1 MNFKAALFLY
11 ALLLGLVLVNASPAA
26 EQAQPLP
33 IAQCAGH
40 VPYGQPKLAGKK
52 DTTVICRAG
61 YFTEHDNEAKIPV
74 WASYTLTPVNAL
86 GCEPRTNAFA
96 TDQSLTSGRRSTPG
110 DYAGTGYD
118 QGHNVPDG
126 DQSYN
131 LDVERQS
138 FLMSNM
144 LPQLPGFNR
153 GIWKLLETSVR
164 GWAVQRG
171 NSITIYSGPI
181 YDVAKNKTIG
191 PNKVTVPH
199 GFYKI
204 VIDNKTKETLAFVF
218 DHAEGQG
225 NDLTKVISTVAEI
238 QKLTGIDFKT
248 PNAKA
253 ETTKGSLWAVD
264 YGALTDAK
272 RKQCKG

>member
-1 MNFKAALFLY
+1 MQLRSVLILYLALLFL
-11 ALLLGLVLVNASPAA
+11 VFTQTVPAQ
-26 EQAQPLP
+26 QAAPLP
-33 IAQCAGH
+33 VQQCAQH
-40 VPYGQPKLAGKK
+40 VPYGQPRVNVSK

-61 YFTEHDNEAKIPV
+61 YYTEHDNNAKLPV
-74 WASYTLTPVNAL
+74 WASYTLTPANAL

-96 TDQSLTSGRRSTPG
+96 TDQSLQPGRRATPS

-144 LPQLPGFNR
+144 MPQLPGFNR

-171 NSITIYSGPI
+171 SSLTIYTGPV
-181 YDVAKNKTIG
+181 YDIAQNKTIG
-191 PNKVTVPH
+191 NNRVTVPY

-204 VIDNKTKETLAFVF
+204 VIDNRTREVAAFIF

-225 NDLTKVISTVAEI
+225 NDLTRNITTVADIEKYTGLTFGVPVAN
-238 QKLTGIDFKT
+238 QKTVRGT
-248 PNAKA
+248 
-253 ETTKGSLWAVD
+253 LWPVD
-264 YGALTDAK
+264 YGALTNAK
-272 RKQCKG
+272 RQQCKG